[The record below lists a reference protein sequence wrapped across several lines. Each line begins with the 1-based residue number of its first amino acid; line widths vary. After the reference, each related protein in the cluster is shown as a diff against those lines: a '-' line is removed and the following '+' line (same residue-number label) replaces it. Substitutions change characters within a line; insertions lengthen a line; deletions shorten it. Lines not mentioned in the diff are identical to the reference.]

1 MPRVAIPVKTRTAV
15 ALQSRRRCCICFGLH
30 KDSEPKAGQFA
41 HLDHDATNNAPENIA
56 YLCLP
61 HHDQYD
67 GKTSQSA
74 GISNHEVT
82 RYREELYKFIAEQ
95 ADAFRSE
102 AKMSRKARDYWTFR
116 KGPSKSEIDGALAF
130 FAGPHRTKS
139 ILLLVDENPRGMADL
154 LAAVP
159 GAPDW
164 IESIV
169 NGLVTSQLLL
179 GPSTAEQGYR
189 LAPAGERLLRI
200 LDAIPDFIKNA
211 AWDANWRANEQ
222 GRD

>member
-1 MPRVAIPVKTRTAV
+1 VPRVAIPVKTRSAV
-15 ALQSRRRCCICFGLH
+15 ALMSRRRCCICYGLH

-41 HLDHDATNNAPENIA
+41 HLDHDATNNDPDNLA
-56 YLCLP
+56 YLCLL

-67 GKTSQSA
+67 GRTSQSA
-74 GISNHEVT
+74 AISMYEVT
-82 RYREELYKFIAEQ
+82 LYREELYKFIQEQ

-102 AKMSRKARDYWTFR
+102 VKTTRKALDYWTFR
-116 KGPSKSEIDGALAF
+116 KGPSKSEIDAALEF

-139 ILLLVDENPRGMADL
+139 VLLMLDESQKCMADL
-154 LAAVP
+154 LAGIP
-159 GAPDW
+159 GVPDW
-164 IESIV
+164 VESIV
-169 NGLVTSQLLL
+169 EGLVTSRLVLS
-179 GPSTAEQGYR
+179 PSKAEQRYR

-211 AWDANWRANEQ
+211 AWDANWRAYEQ